1 MPFPVAAAIGLGTGI
16 LSLFGKKKPKDYQTP
31 MSKED
36 LARRK
41 TWLDYMQNKIYN
53 QPNLGNQAWGQSLGL
68 LQNSYLRGGGQGQSM
83 GYPQAQMNP
92 NQMPQSG
99 PNTGPNP
106 MPNPF
111 FDLMNRRNQQQGVLR
126 YRG

>member
-1 MPFPVAAAIGLGTGI
+1 MPFPIAAAIGLGSGI

-41 TWLDYMQNKIYN
+41 VWLDYMQNKIYN

-68 LQNSYLRGGGQGQSM
+68 LQNSYLRGGGAPQSGVGM
-83 GYPQAQMNP
+83 QSYPQTGP
-92 NQMPQSG
+92 NQPAQSG
-99 PNTGPNP
+99 PNVG
-106 MPNPF
+106 PNPF
-111 FDLMNRRNQQQGVLR
+111 FDLMNRRNQQQGTLR